1 MRVLIISDTHGRHTA
16 FDRAIMEAGKI
27 DYLVHLGD
35 TEGGED
41 YIEAFCGCPAYILA
55 GNNDFFSRNLREMEI
70 YFGKKKAFMAHG
82 HQYSV
87 SLGVER
93 ILDEGRSRNADIVM
107 FGHTHRPHEFFNDR
121 TQCTGSGILLHCL
134 SCDRMKCTIIEFQI
148 NLIQCQKLLILHK
161 DRIFRKR

>member
-16 FDRAIMEAGKI
+16 FDRAIIGSWKRLIIWCISGIQRA
-27 DYLVHLGD
+27 
-35 TEGGED
+35 GED

-107 FGHTHRPHEFFNDR
+107 FGHTHRPYLKKFGDITVLNPGSLAFPRQEGR
-121 TQCTGSGILLHCL
+121 KGSYIIMEMKGTGIRSL
-134 SCDRMKCTIIEFQI
+134 
-148 NLIQCQKLLILHK
+148 
-161 DRIFRKR
+161 RITVIWN

>member
-107 FGHTHRPHEFFNDR
+107 FGHTGSLAFPRQEGRKGSYIIMEMDRDGNAEF
-121 TQCTGSGILLHCL
+121 
-134 SCDRMKCTIIEFQI
+134 TIHY
-148 NLIQCQKLLILHK
+148 L
-161 DRIFRKR
+161 D

>member
-55 GNNDFFSRNLREMEI
+55 E
-70 YFGKKKAFMAHG
+70 
-82 HQYSV
+82 Q
-87 SLGVER
+87 
-93 ILDEGRSRNADIVM
+93 
-107 FGHTHRPHEFFNDR
+107 
-121 TQCTGSGILLHCL
+121 
-134 SCDRMKCTIIEFQI
+134 
-148 NLIQCQKLLILHK
+148 
-161 DRIFRKR
+161 